1 MNFEFEDMAMDTQRS
16 RALHNFSFPGGL
28 RWGNQR
34 SLRCIKVDCDS
45 QVSPLREFTSTG
57 SDSSGHRHHQESSQ
71 LRQTM
76 GDRGGE
82 KGSPDSDFLFLGSL
96 QMGCTPTHV
105 THGGRGI
112 RDDEGNGVTAVRENV
127 MFDRQKAADESKVSI
142 FKEGGEVSV
151 SLTPHPAA
159 MSVGGDTNRPWN
171 LRKRRA
177 VCKTTAS
184 GFVVGVNGVA
194 SCAGVGGKGMSEDA
208 ARPSSE
214 ISLIKAAAAVVTDKW
229 LRSGGNG
236 CGEIRKRE
244 KFSVA
249 LSKREIE
256 EDFLAFTGHKP
267 PRRPKKRAKIV
278 QRQLDTLF
286 PGLWL
291 TEITPELYKVS
302 GAAAP

>member
-1 MNFEFEDMAMDTQRS
+1 MAMDTQRS

-45 QVSPLREFTSTG
+45 QGLPLREFASDG
-57 SDSSGHRHHQESSQ
+57 SDSSGHRHHQDSSQ
-71 LRQTM
+71 LRHTT
-76 GDRGGE
+76 GGRGRE
-82 KGSPDSDFLFLGSL
+82 KGSPDSDFVFLGSI
-96 QMGCTPTHV
+96 QMDCTPPQV
-105 THGGRGI
+105 THGGWGI
-112 RDDEGNGVTAVRENV
+112 GDDEGNGVTAVRENV
-127 MFDRQKAADESKVSI
+127 MFDRPKAADESKLSI

-151 SLTPHPAA
+151 SPQSVTPHPAA
-159 MSVGGDTNRPWN
+159 MSVGDDTNRPWN

-177 VCKTTAS
+177 ACKTPAS
-184 GFVVGVNGVA
+184 EFAVGVNGVS
-194 SCAGVGGKGMSEDA
+194 SCPGVGGKGMREDG

-214 ISLIKAAAAVVTDKW
+214 ISLIKGAAAAVTGKS
-229 LRSGGNG
+229 LRSGSNG
-236 CGEIRKRE
+236 CGEKRKRE

-256 EDFLAFTGHKP
+256 EDFLTFTGHKP
-267 PRRPKKRAKIV
+267 LRRPKKRAKNV
-278 QRQLDTLF
+278 LRQLDTLF

-302 GAAAP
+302 GEAAP